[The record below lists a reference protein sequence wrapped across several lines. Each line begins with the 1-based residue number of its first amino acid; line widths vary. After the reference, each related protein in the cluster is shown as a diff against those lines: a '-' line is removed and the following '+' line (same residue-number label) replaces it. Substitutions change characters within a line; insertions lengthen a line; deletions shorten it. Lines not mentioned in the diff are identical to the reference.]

1 MLHCLKN
8 FIEAYRMATA
18 YDKLLNLSK
27 TIALMSSIE
36 GLLDW
41 DLETYMPKDAID
53 VRAQQ
58 CELLASLIHR
68 QKTSKSFAAALS
80 ALIDIETGEIK
91 DDRLNVAQIA
101 ALHQWRRDTQKSV
114 KLPNAF
120 VKQFA
125 RTTSTASHVW
135 RTAKEH
141 NDFKAF
147 APHLEKIV
155 SLSRKKADI
164 LGFTEHPYDA
174 LLDLYEPEMKTSIL
188 TPIFSK
194 LKLPLTQLLKD
205 ISVKTPFLEDF
216 LYRHCPKHKQLEFS
230 HKILHKMGFY
240 PSTSRLDTSAHPFCN
255 GMHPKDTRMTT
266 KVHPENIMSCIG
278 AVLHEGGHG
287 LYNMDLPVEHYGS
300 PLGQQV
306 SLGIDESQ
314 SRWWETLIGQSYF
327 FWQHFFPLLQEE
339 FSEQFGSVLLEDFYR
354 AINAVK
360 PGLIRI
366 EADEVTYNL
375 HVVLRFELEKA
386 LIEGTLKVKEVP
398 EFWGTK
404 MREYL
409 GISPEFDG
417 QGCLQDIHWSLGYI
431 GYFPTYTLGNLYSVQ
446 FFDTFEKAH
455 PNWKERVAK
464 GSLDFIRDWLK
475 ENIHKHGRQYTPA
488 ELCQKITGKPLSEE
502 PYVSYLK
509 KKYSTLYHL

>member
-1 MLHCLKN
+1 MPS
-8 FIEAYRMATA
+8 A
-18 YDKLLNLSK
+18 YDKLHSLSK
-27 TIALMSSIE
+27 TIALMASVE

-41 DLETYMPKDAID
+41 DQETFMPKEAIEI
-53 VRAQQ
+53 RSQQ
-58 CELLASLIHR
+58 IELLASLVHR
-68 QKTSKSFAAALS
+68 QKTSKSFAKALS
-80 ALIDIETGEIK
+80 TLVDIEKGEYK
-91 DDRLNVAQIA
+91 DDRLPAPQIA
-101 ALHQWRRDTQKSV
+101 ALREWRRDYLKAI

-125 RTTSTASHVW
+125 KTTSTACHVW
-135 RTAKEH
+135 KTAKEH

-147 APHLEKIV
+147 APHLEKVV

-164 LGFTEHPYDA
+164 LGFKEHPYDA
-174 LLDLYEPEMKTSIL
+174 LLDLFEPEMKTSFL
-188 TPIFSK
+188 TPLFSK
-194 LKLPLTQLLKD
+194 LKLPLTQLIKD
-205 ISVKTPFLEDF
+205 ISVKTPFPEDF

-230 HKILHKMGFY
+230 QKILHKMGFFAG
-240 PSTSRLDTSAHPFCN
+240 SSRLDTSAHPFCN

-266 KVHPENIMSCIG
+266 KVHPENIMFCLG

-287 LYNMDLPVEHYGS
+287 LYNMNLPTEHFGS

-339 FSEQFGSVLLEDFYR
+339 FSEQFGGVLLEDFYR
-354 AINAVK
+354 AINVVK
-360 PGLIRI
+360 PGFIRI

-375 HVVLRFELEKA
+375 HIIVRFELEKA
-386 LIEGTLKVKEVP
+386 LIEGALKVKEIP
-398 EFWGTK
+398 DAWNAK

-409 GISPEFDG
+409 GITPEFDG

-446 FFDTFEKAH
+446 FFNTFEKAH
-455 PNWKERVAK
+455 SNWKEQVAK

-475 ENIHKHGRQYTPA
+475 ENIHKHGRQFTPA
-488 ELCQKITGKPLSEE
+488 ELCQKVTGKPLSEE
-502 PYVSYLK
+502 PYVNYLK
-509 KKYSTLYHL
+509 KKYGTLYHLATV